1 MSNAKSNKPPSPT
14 GKVSNHWLARLVWL
28 SGRKKLADTSLLDT
42 MRESRAEFVRLLG
55 VPPEAYQADY
65 RGFAELLQAS
75 GLSPEEERDAR
86 KALNEWRI
94 TNVQADVDVM
104 GKLFVHYTLL
114 AVGRPQHPG
123 ADREWIPPDALHY
136 LHIDPD
142 EPNVLR
148 SKDGTAVYYSV
159 GLIPLADWEAATSI
173 PELEGEFIDLTPEQ
187 RAGPQEAPPDPKLG
201 NASGVPEAP
210 EKPAPPRKTHWMVAA
225 GLPPFDPV
233 HSYTLDELRTLAATY
248 CGLHPTQGKPM
259 GGETAR
265 RSYSRAGL
273 WPRIPQGLWP
283 RQKGRGGRLPD

>member
-1 MSNAKSNKPPSPT
+1 MSNAKSNRLPPPT

-28 SGRKKLADTSLLDT
+28 SGRKNLADTSLLDT

-55 VPPEAYQADY
+55 LPPEAYQADY

-94 TNVQADVDVM
+94 VNGQADVDVM

-123 ADREWIPPDALHY
+123 ADHEWIPPDALYY
-136 LHIDPD
+136 LHLDPD

-159 GLIPLADWEAATSI
+159 GLIPLATLRWSCSI
-173 PELEGEFIDLTPEQ
+173 RLFRYFDD
-187 RAGPQEAPPDPKLG
+187 R
-201 NASGVPEAP
+201 NF
-210 EKPAPPRKTHWMVAA
+210 VAK
-225 GLPPFDPV
+225 GSEP
-233 HSYTLDELRTLAATY
+233 STLSSR
-248 CGLHPTQGKPM
+248 
-259 GGETAR
+259 TAR
-265 RSYSRAGL
+265 
-273 WPRIPQGLWP
+273 
-283 RQKGRGGRLPD
+283 

>member
-1 MSNAKSNKPPSPT
+1 MEKNSSRSELVTVTVMPCGGQFRCRPT
-14 GKVSNHWLARLVWL
+14 GQQRSCCDDPLN
-28 SGRKKLADTSLLDT
+28 
-42 MRESRAEFVRLLG
+42 
-55 VPPEAYQADY
+55 PP
-65 RGFAELLQAS
+65 
-75 GLSPEEERDAR
+75 
-86 KALNEWRI
+86 
-94 TNVQADVDVM
+94 
-104 GKLFVHYTLL
+104 
-114 AVGRPQHPG
+114 
-123 ADREWIPPDALHY
+123 
-136 LHIDPD
+136 
-142 EPNVLR
+142 
-148 SKDGTAVYYSV
+148 
-159 GLIPLADWEAATSI
+159 SI

-273 WPRIPQGLWP
+273 WPRIHQGLWP